1 MARGRASFARAYG
14 RDHPNV
20 ANTLFNLGMAHGN
33 LGDISLARELLE
45 RVLPIWTRAYG
56 SAHPR
61 TKICQTS
68 LAKLASS
75 YVSSSWL

>member
-1 MARGRASFARAYG
+1 MILGTRTKTWAYG

-20 ANTLFNLGMAHGN
+20 ANTLFNLAMVKGM
-33 LGDISLARELLE
+33 LGDDCKARELLE

-56 SAHPR
+56 TDHPR
-61 TKICQTS
+61 TKICQSS

-75 YVSSSWL
+75 YVSSSWF